1 MKYWDTSALLR
12 AWKEGW
18 SPASGMT
25 RSHTLAEWFHI
36 QVGRGMVFTN
46 PDGTQEKRALIW
58 PVAAEE
64 LRRLV
69 KHLTF
74 VDLNASQVLD
84 ALDTLARVPGL
95 KASAAHDFLHIRAGE
110 LNNAQALV
118 TLNLAEWAQLT
129 ALKCELPVKP

>member
-1 MKYWDTSALLR
+1 
-12 AWKEGW
+12 
-18 SPASGMT
+18 MT
-25 RSHTLAEWFHI
+25 RSHTLAEWLHI

-84 ALDTLARVPGL
+84 ALDTLARMPGL
-95 KASAAHDFLHIRAGE
+95 KASAAHDFLHILAGE